1 MQVYVEIILVAILVV
16 ILFNGSITGLKEF
29 ANSVLGKA
37 VMVCLIIF
45 ISHQFGT
52 NAGLLM
58 AGITI
63 ILLQNN
69 IEGFTGKEG
78 IAPAKEGACKEG
90 DENCTDALG
99 NPLVR
104 NAQPIAGSQSGR
116 QDPDEAP
123 GATTDSDKR
132 QGKINGNG
140 KRLAKKFVGGK
151 KKQEQAEKGPAKPV
165 DKKED
170 KKPVEDKKKED
181 KKEEDKKKEEEEES
195 KKEKEGKKGFESFS
209 NYTLDNAA
217 DYTNL
222 GSTLAAYSTNDNIM
236 TSMRASEYAKTAP
249 GGCALM
255 TNHIDTMRIVNNP
268 GSQGIL

>member
-69 IEGFTGKEG
+69 IEGFGGKEG
-78 IAPAKEGACKEG
+78 IGCIDDNDPNCNADVANLQSRNGSIAYGATK
-90 DENCTDALG
+90 
-99 NPLVR
+99 VK
-104 NAQPIAGSQSGR
+104 GSQSGR

-123 GATTDSDKR
+123 GAKTDKEKR
-132 QGKINGNG
+132 EGKINGNG
-140 KRLAKKFVGGK
+140 GRKRSKGTGVSGAGK
-151 KKQEQAEKGPAKPV
+151 KKAAPAA
-165 DKKED
+165 
-170 KKPVEDKKKED
+170 PVE
-181 KKEEDKKKEEEEES
+181 KKEEER
-195 KKEKEGKKGFESFS
+195 KEKEEREEIEEREERKE
-209 NYTLDNAA
+209 
-217 DYTNL
+217 
-222 GSTLAAYSTNDNIM
+222 
-236 TSMRASEYAKTAP
+236 REE
-249 GGCALM
+249 
-255 TNHIDTMRIVNNP
+255 RE
-268 GSQGIL
+268 

>member
-69 IEGFTGKEG
+69 IEGFGGKEG
-78 IAPAKEGACKEG
+78 IGCIDDNDPNCNADVANLQSRNGSIAYGATK
-90 DENCTDALG
+90 
-99 NPLVR
+99 VK
-104 NAQPIAGSQSGR
+104 GSQSGR

-123 GATTDSDKR
+123 GAKTDKEKR
-132 QGKINGNG
+132 EGKINGNG
-140 KRLAKKFVGGK
+140 GRKRSKETGVSGAGK
-151 KKQEQAEKGPAKPV
+151 KKAAPAA
-165 DKKED
+165 
-170 KKPVEDKKKED
+170 PVE
-181 KKEEDKKKEEEEES
+181 KKKEEPVR
-195 KKEKEGKKGFESFS
+195 KEKEEPVSKEEGKKREGFS